1 MIIERKKLT
10 MFTISSFKSFI
21 AGFISVSS
29 LTFVKL
35 RKHSFTDP
43 KISLEKDFR
52 SITYDRNVAI
62 NKNKTNYE
70 RQQK

>member
-1 MIIERKKLT
+1 MY
-10 MFTISSFKSFI
+10 TISTLKSFL

-35 RKHSFTDP
+35 RKHSFADP
-43 KISLEKDFR
+43 KISLDKDFR
-52 SITYDRNVAI
+52 SITYDKNLAI

-70 RQQK
+70 RQQEQ